1 LQITFDRAEVRYGD
15 QVALHPL
22 TLTLGQ
28 RRIGVI
34 GLNGSGKTSFARLIN
49 GLVKPSAGSVSLDG
63 LDTVKDAKAV
73 LSKAGFIFQNPAN
86 QIILPII
93 RDDIA
98 FGPKSRG
105 LKGAALDG
113 AVDAVLARFGIAHL
127 ASRRPYELS
136 GGELQLAALSAV
148 VVTEPDLVIFDE
160 PTNQLDLK
168 NRAMVKAA
176 IEGLAQQAIVISH
189 DLDLVAGFERVL
201 VFHQGRIAFDGDAS
215 EAIALYREIA
225 LS

>member
-1 LQITFDRAEVRYGD
+1 MQITFDRAEVRYGD

-49 GLVKPSAGSVSLDG
+49 GLVKPSAGTVSLAG

-127 ASRRPYELS
+127 ASRRPHELS

-189 DLDLVAGFERVL
+189 DLELVAGFERVL

-215 EAIALYREIA
+215 EAIALYRKIA